1 MQSCLHSNHLGC
13 RMDVRSVEPGGED
26 NRAGPGEDA
35 GAGRIGETHPTA
47 SLSEIVHQRHR
58 LGILTITSRARQA
71 DFGYLQEALG
81 LTSGNLS
88 THVTVL
94 EDAGLVRTERGYQGR
109 RARTWVSITGAG
121 RAALAAEIAALAAL
135 VREQDEGLDTEHA
148 GGGHERD
155 T

>member
-1 MQSCLHSNHLGC
+1 
-13 RMDVRSVEPGGED
+13 VAARSVDPVGPEGP
-26 NRAGPGEDA
+26 AGLDPQAVPSQTGDA
-35 GAGRIGETHPTA
+35 HPTA
-47 SLSEIVHQRHR
+47 GLSEVVHQRHR

-88 THVTVL
+88 THLTVL
-94 EDAGLVRTERGYQGR
+94 EDAGLVRVERGYQGR
-109 RARTWVSITGAG
+109 RARTWVSITRAG
-121 RAALAAEIAALAAL
+121 RGALAAEITALAAL
-135 VREQDEGLDTEHA
+135 VREHDEKLDTGHA

>member
-1 MQSCLHSNHLGC
+1 
-13 RMDVRSVEPGGED
+13 MDVRGVEPGGED
-26 NRAGPGEDA
+26 SRAAPGEDA
-35 GAGRIGETHPTA
+35 GAGRTGEQHPTA

-71 DFGYLQEALG
+71 DFGYLQDALG

-121 RAALAAEIAALAAL
+121 RAALAGEIAALAAL
-135 VREQDEGLDTEHA
+135 VREHDELVDTGHA